1 MDTATSL
8 FFTLLRSGLWGTEPV
23 LPPSQGAAEAR
34 GGDQNTYRSGTSAA
48 TGLTDCD
55 NPGGGITPPD
65 LEIWKRAYRLATEQT
80 VAGLVTDGAAVC
92 PSGYVPG
99 VVSLKLMSTR
109 VATEKRNAA
118 INAMIARVIP
128 LFDEAGIPTVLVKGQ
143 AVARCYSRPEGRM
156 PGDIDLMIRPEDYEA
171 AKAVLSGIA
180 DDLESESLEKMHF
193 GAMIGDI
200 EIELHGTVHTSLGNR
215 INDILDS
222 AQAALFEPGGCRS
235 IDISGTRVRIPSID
249 FDAMFIFVH
258 LLQHFYCGEIDRD
271 LLKTRLKEMGIMS
284 EWQAFLA
291 FIVRYLGLP
300 EQEAPLYS
308 RRSEAKA
315 DKLWKFME
323 KVGNFGKKRRRRDH
337 SKDPYLIRKIESF
350 CRNSKDFL
358 NHATIFPLDSVKFFW
373 MYFTT
378 GTKVVLRG
386 E

>member
-34 GGDQNTYRSGTSAA
+34 GGNQDTYRSGTSAD

-55 NPGGGITPPD
+55 NPGGSIPPPN

-156 PGDIDLMIRPEDYEA
+156 PGDIDLMIRPEDYDA

-235 IDISGTRVRIPSID
+235 IDIGGTRVRIPSID

-258 LLQHFYCGEIDRD
+258 LLQHFYCGGLGLRQLCDWAMVLHSHSGEIDRD

-284 EWQAFLA
+284 EWQAPRPQQRPVPHQENRVFLPQ
-291 FIVRYLGLP
+291 FQGLP
-300 EQEAPLYS
+300 QP
-308 RRSEAKA
+308 R
-315 DKLWKFME
+315 
-323 KVGNFGKKRRRRDH
+323 H
-337 SKDPYLIRKIESF
+337 
-350 CRNSKDFL
+350 DFP
-358 NHATIFPLDSVKFFW
+358 A
-373 MYFTT
+373 
-378 GTKVVLRG
+378 
-386 E
+386 